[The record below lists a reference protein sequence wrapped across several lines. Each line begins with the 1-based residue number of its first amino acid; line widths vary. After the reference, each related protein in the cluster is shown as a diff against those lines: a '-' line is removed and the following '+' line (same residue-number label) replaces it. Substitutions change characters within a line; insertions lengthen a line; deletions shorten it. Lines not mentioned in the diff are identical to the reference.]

1 MIWTNEQIKWLAAL
15 QSSEKAR
22 SVLSSIDNKTQCCL
36 GVYSECCNIKRTDN
50 NEFYNFE
57 HGESNN
63 VFLDWE
69 KFNLYGSKGQ
79 FMGFSI
85 YLKEDENII
94 SDLAT
99 LNDETDF
106 THKEIAKFIFVYKSA
121 IFTNAPK
128 APLMSIVRLNS
139 DSLRERIGCLLNPV
153 LENYENLL
161 EKGKALLS

>member
-1 MIWTNEQIKWLAAL
+1 MIWTDEQIKWLAAL

-22 SVLSSIDNKTQCCL
+22 SILSSIDNKTQCCL

-57 HGESNN
+57 NGESNN

-85 YLKEDENII
+85 YLKESETII

-121 IFTNAPK
+121 IFTNAMNTN
-128 APLMSIVRLNS
+128 LLSLVLS
-139 DSLRERIGCLLNPV
+139 DANSLRERIGYLLNPV
-153 LENYENLL
+153 LEHYENLL